1 MLPHS
6 TGAFFRIT
14 TPEEFTIINYTA
26 NLPEV
31 SSKLYFLLSQK
42 KNLTVKHPGD
52 NSSKNKNRV
61 IILLTESS
69 ASDR

>member
-14 TPEEFTIINYTA
+14 APEEFTIINYTA

-61 IILLTESS
+61 FSIK
-69 ASDR
+69 